1 MGVAGLRRFLPLVV
15 VVAACTG
22 SAERKGAARPE
33 TITDLDWELSSIEG
47 RTSPLGAGDRPV
59 TLRLDAAASRAAGF
73 AGCNRY
79 SAPFRVHGDSLSF
92 GPAISTKMACTDG
105 MELERRFLVAL
116 PVFTTWRRADST
128 LTLSGPSG
136 PLARFRLR

>member
-1 MGVAGLRRFLPLVV
+1 MRMTVWRLAPLLAAALACRDAPGGHAAAGRR
-15 VVAACTG
+15 
-22 SAERKGAARPE
+22 S
-33 TITDLDWELSSIEG
+33 ITDVDWELSAIEG
-47 RTSPLGAGDRPV
+47 RASPLGAGGRPV

-79 SAPFRVHGDSLSF
+79 SAPYRIHGDSLSF

-136 PLARFRLR
+136 PLAQFRLR